1 MNVPLYILFFC
12 SGISGLIYQVV
23 WIREFGNIFGNTVY
37 SAALVIAVFMLGL
50 GVGSYL
56 IGAWADRRYADR
68 PDSLLKMYGVVE
80 ALIACLGLA
89 ISLFLPYLGSI
100 SAAAS
105 AYSRSAAGWYV
116 LSTPSYL
123 ARAAIATILLT
134 PITLLMGGTLTLLIR
149 HLVRKNVGLAGSRV
163 ATLYGLNTAGAALG
177 CFVTDFALVPAVG
190 LQGTQVI
197 AAVLNVAVAAGALF
211 LAGRT
216 ESAPAVVPSARAVPK
231 APAKR
236 RAPRRQ
242 VEPDRVETP
251 GSTEALA
258 LLTGAALALS
268 GFGALGMEIVWF
280 RHFTLLLGGFRAV
293 FSVLLTVILVGI
305 GAGSLLGGLLHRR
318 TTRPAQWLM
327 AVQGLFVAAALL
339 GLTTTDVPTIV
350 ATANAL
356 APGSS
361 APSGVLGAWLEL
373 RLNATPML
381 FEVGLPALLMGFTFP
396 LANAVI
402 QRAEHSVGRRAGLLY
417 LANTV
422 GAVCGSL
429 AAGFL
434 LLPHVGIQAS
444 ATVLMVVSGLAIVP
458 LWVGVRLGAPR
469 ERSLGYGGATVFA
482 GSAAIAGIA
491 LAVWLFQPSTYLIA
505 RTQMPLEPG
514 ERILTMSE
522 GVNEV
527 ITIADVPD
535 EGRQLLTNGH
545 PMSSTNPM
553 SQRYMRALA
562 HIPLLS
568 LDHPADHV
576 LVIGFGVGETLHAVT
591 LHPSVTR
598 VDLADLST
606 GILDHAAYFRDT
618 NKDVIRNSRV
628 TVYIND
634 GRQHLRMQPEGT
646 YDVIALEPPPI
657 THAGVGALYSTEF
670 YQLAR
675 TRLKPGGY
683 ISQWLPAYQVPPDIT
698 LAMVRAF
705 VDAFPQAVLLS
716 GADAELLLIGA
727 NAPRIEIDPA
737 RLMSR
742 LADTPAVQADL
753 SRINLSTVR
762 EMVGTFVGG
771 PQTLDDATRGVP
783 PVTDDRPL
791 QEYGVRSLLTAVRNG
806 VPGSLFDL
814 SQVASWCP
822 ACFVGKTPAPIAE
835 GLDTYLALMETAY
848 KPGTLENLS
857 RLDASARRMI
867 QDSAYLQRVL
877 PGAHILL
884 GLALA
889 AEGRFSEAIAQYRE
903 EIRLEPTFAA
913 AHLNLGKALVATGA
927 VDAGVVE
934 LRIAA
939 QLEPNNTQALDALAT
954 TLLDARQYDAA
965 VNVLSAEAQLMPASS
980 EIRSKM
986 GAAFAAQNRFDEA
999 IGAFRQALT
1008 LKPDFADAQRGLAL
1022 ALEAQRRAG
1031 AGR

>member
-23 WIREFGNIFGNTVY
+23 WIREFGNVFGNTVY

-68 PDSLLKMYGVVE
+68 PDSLLKAYGGVE

-89 ISLFLPYLGSI
+89 ISLFLPQLGSI

-105 AYSRSAAGWYV
+105 SYSRDGSGWYV
-116 LSTPSYL
+116 LSTASYV
-123 ARAAIATILLT
+123 ARGAIATILLT
-134 PITLLMGGTLTLLIR
+134 PITLLMGGTLTLLVR
-149 HLVRKNVGLAGSRV
+149 HLVRKNVGLAGSRI
-163 ATLYGLNTAGAALG
+163 ATLYGLNTAGAAFG
-177 CFVTDFALVPAVG
+177 CFMTDFALVPAVG

-197 AAVLNVAVAAGALF
+197 AAVLNAAVAAGALF

-216 ESAPAVVPSARAVPK
+216 GSPIVEPHAHETPK
-231 APAKR
+231 AAAKR
-236 RAPRRQ
+236 RGKRQ
-242 VEPDRVETP
+242 QTEPDR
-251 GSTEALA
+251 TEAPESNDALA
-258 LLTGAALALS
+258 ALTGAALALS

-293 FSVLLTVILVGI
+293 FSMLLTVILIGI

-318 TTRPAQWLM
+318 TARPAQWLM
-327 AVQGLFVAAALL
+327 AIQGLFVAATLL

-361 APSGVLGAWLEL
+361 APSGLLGALLEL
-373 RLNATPML
+373 RLNAVPML

-402 QRAEHSVGRRAGLLY
+402 QRAELSVGRRAGLLY
-417 LANTV
+417 FANTA

-434 LLPHVGIQAS
+434 LLPNLGIQAS
-444 ATVLMVVSGLAIVP
+444 ATVLTAISGLAMVP
-458 LWVGVRLGAPR
+458 LYAGMRLGAPR
-469 ERSLGYGGATVFA
+469 ERPAGYRGAAVFTL
-482 GSAAIAGIA
+482 SAVVAGIA
-491 LAVWLFQPSTYLIA
+491 LAVWLSQPSTYLIA
-505 RTQMPLEPG
+505 RTQMILAPG
-514 ERILTMSE
+514 ERILTVSE

-527 ITIADVPD
+527 IAIADVPD

-568 LDHPADHV
+568 IEHPADSV
-576 LVIGFGVGETLHAVT
+576 LVIGFGVGETLHAIT
-591 LHPSVTR
+591 LHPAVKR

-606 GILDHAAYFRDT
+606 GVLDHAVYFHDT
-618 NKDVIRNSRV
+618 NKDVIKNPRV
-628 TVYIND
+628 TVYVND
-634 GRQHLRMQPEGT
+634 GRQHLRMQPEAT

-683 ISQWLPAYQVPPDIT
+683 ISQWLPAYQMPPDIT

-705 VDAFPQAVLLS
+705 LDAFPQAVLLS

-727 NAPRIEIDPA
+727 NGPRIEIDPA
-737 RLMSR
+737 RLVSR

-753 SRINLSTVR
+753 ARLNMGTVR
-762 EMVGTFVGG
+762 ELVGTFVGG
-771 PQTLDDATRGVP
+771 PDTLDDATRGVP
-783 PVTDDRPL
+783 PVTDDRRL

-806 VPGSLFDL
+806 VPASLFDL
-814 SQVASWCP
+814 NQVAGWCP
-822 ACFVGKTPAPIAE
+822 ACFIGKTPAPVAE
-835 GLDTYLALMETAY
+835 GLDTYLSLVGASYKQGPAGIPGLPDAL
-848 KPGTLENLS
+848 
-857 RLDASARRMI
+857 ARRMI
-867 QDSAYLQRVL
+867 QDSPYLQRVL
-877 PGAHILL
+877 PLAHLLL

-889 AEGRFSEAIAQYRE
+889 SEGRLGEAVTEYRK
-903 EIRLEPTFAA
+903 EIELEPRSGA
-913 AHLNLGKALVATGA
+913 AHLSLGRALVAMGSI
-927 VDAGVVE
+927 DAGIAE
-934 LRIAA
+934 LQIAA
-939 QLEPNNTQALDALAT
+939 QIEPNDPQTLDALAT
-954 TLLDARQYDAA
+954 ALLDAKQYDAA
-965 VNVLSAEAQLMPASS
+965 VNVLSVEARLLPASS
-980 EIRSKM
+980 EVRNKLNM
-986 GAAFAAQNRFDEA
+986 
-999 IGAFRQALT
+999 
-1008 LKPDFADAQRGLAL
+1008 

-1031 AGR
+1031 TAR